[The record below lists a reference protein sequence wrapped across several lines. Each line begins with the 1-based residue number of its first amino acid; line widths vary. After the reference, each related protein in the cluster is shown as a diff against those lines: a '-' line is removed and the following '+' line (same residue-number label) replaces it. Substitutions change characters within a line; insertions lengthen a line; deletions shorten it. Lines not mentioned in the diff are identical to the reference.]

1 MGGDILGTL
10 ISFENVGKI
19 YRTGDIEYEALHDVN
34 LTIDEGEMV
43 VILGPSGAGK
53 STLLN
58 MLGGL
63 DAATSGKI
71 MFGDKEI
78 TSLNDKQLG
87 VFRSQDVGIIFQFY
101 NLIPTLNALE
111 NVALISELGIDI
123 MDPKEALALV
133 GLEEKWKNFP
143 SQMSGGQQQRVS
155 IARAIAKRPRL
166 LLCDEPTGALDTNT
180 GKEVINLLQ
189 KQSKEENRTVVIV
202 THNDLFA
209 EMADKVIN
217 VKNGT
222 VFSIATNENPKS
234 VDEVEW

>member
-1 MGGDILGTL
+1 MEANVGTL

-19 YRTGDIEYEALHDVN
+19 YKTGDIEYEALHDVN

-71 MFGDKEI
+71 IFGDTEI
-78 TSLNDKQLG
+78 TSLDDKQLG
-87 VFRSQDVGIIFQFY
+87 MFRAKDVGIIFQFY
-101 NLIPTLNALE
+101 NLIPTLNAME
-111 NVALISELGIDI
+111 NVALISELGVEI
-123 MDPKEALALV
+123 MDPMEALALV
-133 GLEEKWKNFP
+133 GLDDKWKSFP

-189 KQSKEENRTVVIV
+189 KQSKEGHRTVVIV

-209 EMADKVIN
+209 ELADKVIN

-222 VFSIATNENPKS
+222 VHSVVVNDNPKS

>member
-1 MGGDILGTL
+1 MGTL
-10 ISFENVGKI
+10 ITFENVGKV
-19 YRTGDIEYEALHDVN
+19 YHTGDIVYEALHDVN

-63 DAATSGKI
+63 DSPTEGT
-71 MFGDKEI
+71 I
-78 TSLNDKQLG
+78 TVNDKDISKLSDNELAD
-87 VFRSQDVGIIFQFY
+87 FRASTVGFVFQFY
-101 NLIPTLNALE
+101 NLIPTLNAVE
-111 NVALISELGIDI
+111 NVALMNELGIDI
-123 MDPKEALALV
+123 MDPYKALELV
-133 GLEEKWKNFP
+133 GLSDRAKNFP
-143 SQMSGGQQQRVS
+143 AQMSGGQQQRVS
-155 IARAIAKRPRL
+155 IARALAKKPRL

-180 GKEVINLLQ
+180 GKEVINILQ
-189 KQSKEENRTVVIV
+189 NQAREEHRTVVIV

-209 EMADKVIN
+209 HLADKVIY

-222 VFSIATNENPKS
+222 VADVVINENPLT